1 MLEILKIALS
11 EYGTKEIPGEK
22 HNPDVLKYSKETG
35 QDWVTTDEIP
45 WCSNFVN
52 WCSMKAGYE
61 YTKKANARSWL
72 DIGFEPFRPEIGDI
86 VVLKRGND
94 PKSGHTG
101 FLIKR
106 KNGKVW
112 ILGGNQRDEVNISVF
127 NENDVLKYVRLNKI
141 KP

>member
-11 EYGTKEIPGEK
+11 EYGTKEIPGEE

-35 QDWVTTDEIP
+35 QDWITTDEIP

-72 DIGFEPFRPEIGDI
+72 NIGEEPFKPQTGDI
-86 VVLKRGND
+86 VILKRGNN
-94 PKSGHTG
+94 PNSGHVGIFVNFTKKG
-101 FLIKR
+101 DKIR
-106 KNGKVW
+106 
-112 ILGGNQRDEVNISVF
+112 ILGGNQSNEVNVTSF
-127 NENDVLKYVRLNKI
+127 DVKEVLGFRRLRKL
-141 KP
+141 